1 MLRLILT
8 TLLFSTID
16 AQEAD
21 LYEKR
26 EALKNQF
33 ITDMDE
39 LKAEAIRLR
48 DENIYNFY
56 DDTEEERHREFML
69 QIDLHYMQLFKDIER
84 GRFDKEL

>member
-1 MLRLILT
+1 
-8 TLLFSTID
+8 
-16 AQEAD
+16 
-21 LYEKR
+21 
-26 EALKNQF
+26 
-33 ITDMDE
+33 MDE

-56 DDTEEERHREFML
+56 DDLEEERHEEFML